1 MCGCERERECAKKE
15 EEKQFLSWS
24 GLLNNSDVFS
34 QKKRKRVSFQ
44 RKCKTNKIIK
54 KKEEADRYE
63 IWWRF

>member
-24 GLLNNSDVFS
+24 GLLNNSDVF
-34 QKKRKRVSFQ
+34 QKRKRVSFQ
-44 RKCKTNKIIK
+44 RKCKTNKK
-54 KKEEADRYE
+54 KKKKKKADRYE